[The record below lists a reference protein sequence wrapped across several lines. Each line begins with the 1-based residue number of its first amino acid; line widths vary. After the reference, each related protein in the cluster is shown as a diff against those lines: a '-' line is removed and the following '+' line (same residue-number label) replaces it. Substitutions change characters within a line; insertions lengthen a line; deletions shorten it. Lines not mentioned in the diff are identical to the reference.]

1 MLEFDTD
8 ETRKRIIDGGPWR
21 HRGDALLVI
30 PYNRLS
36 PQSLIVMNSIGLW
49 TQFYDLLDVL
59 RKDEHARKLGS
70 RLGQMLR
77 TDMSYPNYVKV
88 RIMYPLANT
97 LVASTK
103 VHIQGRSDMVVVI
116 RYENVPF
123 FWFICGRIGHSN
135 KECPEGEVG
144 A

>member
-1 MLEFDTD
+1 MVV
-8 ETRKRIIDGGPWR
+8 
-21 HRGDALLVI
+21 VI
-30 PYNRLS
+30 RYEN
-36 PQSLIVMNSIGLW
+36 
-49 TQFYDLLDVL
+49 
-59 RKDEHARKLGS
+59 
-70 RLGQMLR
+70 
-77 TDMSYPNYVKV
+77 
-88 RIMYPLANT
+88 
-97 LVASTK
+97 